1 MFMQNSLSEV
11 NQTIDTR
18 IKKGF
23 LAKLFSFIGPAYL
36 ISIGYMDPGNW
47 ATDIAAGSSFGYK
60 LLWVLLLANL
70 IALLMQTLSARL
82 GIVRG
87 LDLAQA
93 TRETYPRIVNFILY
107 IFAEIAVAS
116 CDLAEVLGMAIGL
129 NLLFGIPLVFGVL
142 ITLFDTFI
150 LLFLINKGIRKT
162 EAFIVGLICII
173 GLAFLVQIIMVQPSF
188 VDIFGGFVPKIS
200 SADALYI
207 AIGIIGA
214 TVMPHNLYL
223 HSSLVQTRKF
233 ERDEKGISEAIKYN
247 LIDTFIALN
256 VAFLINAAILI
267 LSATSFYKNGFTEVS
282 GIADAYKLLGPLL
295 GSKLAPVLFALSL
308 ILAGQSS
315 TISGTLAGQVIMEG
329 HIQLRIQPWVRRM
342 LTRLLAIIPA
352 IITILFFGEENTGNL
367 LILSQVILSLQL
379 GFAVIPMI
387 HLVSDKDKMQG
398 FELKFHLKFLSWLSA
413 IIIVVLNVWMAF
425 SEIKKWFVNPD
436 ISIFISF
443 FVTVIALFALSLL
456 FYITFMPMFRKLL
469 RKVIHVPHYK
479 YEKIEISPISSFKK
493 IAVAI
498 DFSIVDKDILN
509 AAVSIG
515 DNDSEFVLIHI
526 IESASAIAYGAESN
540 DLETSDDKQTLI
552 NYSAMLTN
560 AGYKTSYIVG
570 YGNPKKQIP
579 KIVKDFNADILIMGS
594 HGHKFFK
601 DIIYGTTISA
611 VRHDVKIPVLIVNKG
626 RQE

>member
-1 MFMQNSLSEV
+1 MQKSLSEV
-11 NQTIDTR
+11 NQTVDTR
-18 IKKGF
+18 AKSGF
-23 LAKLFSFIGPAYL
+23 LRKLFSFIGPAYL

-47 ATDIAAGSSFGYK
+47 ATDIAAGSSFGYQ
-60 LLWVLLLANL
+60 LLWVLLLSNL

-107 IFAEIAVAS
+107 LFAEIAIAA

-129 NLLFGIPLVFGVL
+129 NLLFGIPLIFGVL

-162 EAFIVGLICII
+162 EAFIVGLISII
-173 GLAFLVQIIMVQPSF
+173 GMAFLVQIVMVQPSF
-188 VDIFGGFVPKIS
+188 IDVFGGFVPKIS

-223 HSSLVQTRKF
+223 HSSLVQSRKF
-233 ERDEKGISEAIKYN
+233 ERDEKGIREAIKYN
-247 LIDTFIALN
+247 FIDSFVALN
-256 VAFLINAAILI
+256 IAFLINAAILV
-267 LSATSFYKNGFTEVS
+267 LSAASFNKNGFIEVM
-282 GIADAYKLLGPLL
+282 GIADAHKLLGTLL
-295 GSKLAPVLFALSL
+295 GSKLAPALFAIAL

-315 TISGTLAGQVIMEG
+315 TISGTLAGQIIMEG
-329 HIQLRIQPWVRRM
+329 HIHLRLQPWVRRM

-352 IITILFFGEENTGNL
+352 IITILFFGDASTGSL

-387 HLVSDKDKMQG
+387 HLVSNKDKMLG
-398 FELKFHLKFLSWLSA
+398 FELKFHLKFLAWLSA
-413 IIIVVLNVWMAF
+413 IIIIVLNVWMAF
-425 SEIKKWFVNPD
+425 TEIKKWFENPE
-436 ISIFISF
+436 ISIFITL
-443 FVTVIALFALSLL
+443 FVTIVAFFALSLL

-479 YEKIEISPISSFKK
+479 YEEIEISPSSSFKK
-493 IAVAI
+493 VAIAI
-498 DFSIVDKDILN
+498 DFSVVDKDILN
-509 AAVSIG
+509 SAVSIG
-515 DNDSEFVLIHI
+515 NKDSEFLLIHI
-526 IESASAIAYGAESN
+526 IESATAIAIGKESK
-540 DLETSDDKQTLI
+540 DLETTDDEKTLI
-552 NYSAMLTN
+552 HYATILKK
-560 AGYKTSYIVG
+560 AGYKTNHTIG
-570 YGNPKKQIP
+570 FGNPKQQIP
-579 KIVKDFNADILIMGS
+579 NIVKNFDANILIMGS

-611 VRHDVKIPVLIVNKG
+611 VRHDVKIPILIVNK
-626 RQE
+626 RK